1 MSDRNSNLAEEIE
14 ESSTETSAEPVTAKI
29 YQFFGTA
36 KEVVSRYSH
45 CPNCGAN
52 LHFTHVTDFSRN
64 LTQETARCPECG
76 QKARKALHRL
86 Q

>member
-1 MSDRNSNLAEEIE
+1 MDERNDLPETVENSENENSGL
-14 ESSTETSAEPVTAKI
+14 SSFYGNS
-29 YQFFGTA
+29 
-36 KEVVSRYSH
+36 KEVVARYTH
-45 CPNCGAN
+45 CALCGAN

-76 QKARKALHRL
+76 VKARQAMHRL

>member
-1 MSDRNSNLAEEIE
+1 MDERNDTPENATESQTAAETVGL
-14 ESSTETSAEPVTAKI
+14 SPT
-29 YQFFGTA
+29 YGTA
-36 KEVVSRYSH
+36 KEVVAKYTH
-45 CPNCGAN
+45 CALCGAN

-76 QKARKALHRL
+76 VKARQAMHRL

>member
-1 MSDRNSNLAEEIE
+1 MDERNDTGDTATDSIAATELAGL
-14 ESSTETSAEPVTAKI
+14 SPS
-29 YQFFGTA
+29 YGTA
-36 KEVVSRYSH
+36 KDVVARYTH
-45 CPNCGAN
+45 CALCGAN

-76 QKARKALHRL
+76 IKARQAMHRL